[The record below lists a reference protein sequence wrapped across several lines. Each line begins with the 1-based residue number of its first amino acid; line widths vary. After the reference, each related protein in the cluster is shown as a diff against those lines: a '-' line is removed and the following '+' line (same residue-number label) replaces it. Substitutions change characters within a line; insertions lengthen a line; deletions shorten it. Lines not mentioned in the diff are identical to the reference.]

1 MHYCIMHVS
10 CNACKSGKLTF
21 FNTAIYIYIIM
32 NDMTCTNEMQ
42 HGLLEQNTRFK
53 HSSVIT
59 VDKLGQHQFQ
69 CHYVG
74 ALGLDRQVAL

>member
-1 MHYCIMHVS
+1 MIHVSSCIYSKPVLYNAKCAIVSCVRQS

-21 FNTAIYIYIIM
+21 FNTAIYM

-53 HSSVIT
+53 HSSVIFT
-59 VDKLGQHQFQ
+59 NILL
-69 CHYVG
+69 
-74 ALGLDRQVAL
+74 AN